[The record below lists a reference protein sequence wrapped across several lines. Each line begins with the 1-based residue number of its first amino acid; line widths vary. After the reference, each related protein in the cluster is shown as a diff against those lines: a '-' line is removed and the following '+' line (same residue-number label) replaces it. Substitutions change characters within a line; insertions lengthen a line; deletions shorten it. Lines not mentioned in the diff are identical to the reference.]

1 MDIKG
6 LDVVR
11 SSFPTDFKKIM
22 KETLWCVLKE
32 KSKTDTSDVIFDFK
46 QSIQKSNVLDVMKN
60 SGVKEVSKYTK
71 ARKPFTGYI
80 SGTPAHVK
88 SAINFN
94 DMLTQLKT
102 DVTEIKNGEK
112 VKWGYLKNNPY
123 GFDTMALRGYEDPPE
138 LVEFVN
144 MYIDR
149 DKMFERDLQ
158 GKIDDFYAAMNWGK
172 LPENNTVNKFFS
184 FGK

>member
-1 MDIKG
+1 
-6 LDVVR
+6 
-11 SSFPTDFKKIM
+11 M
-22 KETLWCVLKE
+22 KETLWCILKE
-32 KSKTDTSDVIFDFK
+32 KGKTETSDVIFNFK
-46 QSIQKSNVLDVMKN
+46 QSIQSSDVLDVMKN
-60 SGVKEVSKYTK
+60 SGVKEISKYVK
-71 ARKPFTGYI
+71 GRNKPFTGYM

-94 DMLTQLKT
+94 DMLTQITT
-102 DVTEIKNGEK
+102 DVTAINDGEK
-112 VKWGYLKNNPY
+112 VKWCYLKNNPY

-138 LVEFVN
+138 LLDFVKQF
-144 MYIDR
+144 IDR
-149 DKMFERDLQ
+149 NKMFERDLQ